1 MIRSIV
7 FGIVFLTLAQ
17 SVPADDVRTPKV
29 LVEGWKIELIDSE
42 PNLVTPVSCRFDSKG
57 NLYVVE
63 CHTHMPPENYAGPK
77 VDRVYVYPNVYNNRE
92 KDVAVNARVLF
103 YEGSVKTMGLAIDAQ
118 GWVYIA
124 SRSEIIRVKDTNND
138 LKADV
143 TEKLISHQT
152 KADYPHNG
160 LSGLALSSD
169 GYLYFGQGENFGE
182 KSTIVGTDGSKQQGS
197 GEGGSVYR
205 CRPDGSSV
213 ERIATGIWNPF
224 GLAFDREK
232 RLWCVDND
240 PDSRPPCRLLQIV
253 PTADYGFQ
261 FRFGRAGTN
270 PLLSWDGELPGTLPM
285 SAGTGEAPCEV
296 VEHLGHLLV
305 SSWGDNRIERFTLTP
320 NGASLKGKMDVLV
333 QGDADFRPVS
343 FAVAPDQSIFFTDWV
358 DRSYPVHGKGR
369 LWRLIP
375 RNGGMGPAMPSL
387 SDQEQLARKMLDGK
401 ADAVELQK
409 AVNSDDPFL
418 QTAATI
424 GKTLL
429 SSSLSAKPWNGTSA
443 IERSENLRM
452 LRWQSLTQNEMK
464 PEANRAAYLAEV
476 GKSLQDEDLRVRL
489 LAIRYAAE
497 SGEKALVPELEKL
510 ISNSALDANE
520 FHHLVS
526 AISFLKTG
534 SASGAKRDPARDQM
548 LSSFFFDSA
557 KPVELRKLALRQ
569 LPANSK
575 ELDPNKLIE
584 ILRDPQAKELRHD
597 LLMFLAQRGSA
608 SVVTALEEILR
619 SPEADSSFRA
629 DLLAILASL
638 PSFQSKWSETIAREL
653 QKVDSSHEYTK
664 ELLRV
669 TQMLDALVLGK
680 KSAPDQTRPKREAI
694 DQWAKRIESSAG
706 DAGRGWRVWARSQCV
721 KCHAMDGRG
730 AELGPDLSTLGKS
743 ADRKRI
749 LQSMLDPSREVA
761 PLFATWNI
769 LTTDGRVLTGAK
781 LNAGGVG
788 TNLQFLGADGKTFEV
803 PLKEIESQQVS
814 FKSIMPED
822 ITDTLSVDE
831 ISDLLEF
838 LSRTKR

>member
-7 FGIVFLTLAQ
+7 FGFLLLTLAQ

-57 NLYVVE
+57 NLFVVE

-77 VDRVYVYPNVYNNRE
+77 VDRVYVYPNVYNNRD
-92 KDVAVNARVLF
+92 KDVAVNARVLL
-103 YEGSVKTMGLAIDAQ
+103 YEGSVKTMGLAIDEKD
-118 GWVYIA
+118 WVYIA
-124 SRSEIIRVKDTNND
+124 SRSEVIRVKDTNYD
-138 LKADV
+138 FKADV
-143 TEKLISHQT
+143 IEKLISHQT

-182 KSTIVGTDGSKQQGS
+182 KFTIVGTDGSKQQGS

-205 CRPDGSSV
+205 CRPDGSRV

-270 PLLSWDGELPGTLPM
+270 PLLSWDGELPGTIPM

-296 VEHLGHLLV
+296 VEHLGHLVV

-320 NGASLKGKMDVLV
+320 NGASLKGQMDVIV

-369 LWRLIP
+369 LWRLTP
-375 RNGGMGPAMPSL
+375 RTYGMGPAIPDVSV
-387 SDQEQLARKMLDGK
+387 EEKLARKITDGK
-401 ADAVELQK
+401 ADAIELQK
-409 AVNSDDPFL
+409 AVNTDDPFL

-429 SSSLSAKPWNGTSA
+429 SSSLTAKPWNGTSA
-443 IERSENLRM
+443 IERSENLRIF
-452 LRWQSLTQNEMK
+452 RWRSLTQS
-464 PEANRAAYLAEV
+464 EADREINRASYVAEIE
-476 GKSLQDEDLRVRL
+476 KCLKDEDLRVRL

-497 SGEKALVPELEKL
+497 SGEKSLVPELEKL
-510 ISNSALDANE
+510 ISNRALDANE

-548 LSSFFFDSA
+548 LSSFFFDPT
-557 KPVELRKLALRQ
+557 KPIELRKLALRQ
-569 LPANSK
+569 LPSNSK
-575 ELDPNKLIE
+575 ELDPSKLVE
-584 ILRDPQAKELRHD
+584 MLRDPQAKELRHD
-597 LLMFLAQRGSA
+597 LLMYLAQHGA
-608 SVVTALEEILR
+608 ANVATALEETLR
-619 SPEADSSFRA
+619 SPESDSGFRA

-638 PSFQSKWSETIAREL
+638 PSFQTSWNEKIAREL
-653 QKVDSSHEYTK
+653 RSVDASKEYQMELQRVK
-664 ELLRV
+664 E
-669 TQMLDALVLGK
+669 MLNGMKLIKART
-680 KSAPDQTRPKREAI
+680 PDPSRPKREEI
-694 DQWAKRIESSAG
+694 GEWSARVVGKG
-706 DAGRGWRVWARSQCV
+706 DANQGWRVWARSQCV

-730 AELGPDLSTLGKS
+730 AELGPDLTTLGKS

-769 LTTDGRVLTGAK
+769 LTVDGRVLTGAK

-838 LSRTKR
+838 LSRIKR

>member
-1 MIRSIV
+1 MIRSVV
-7 FGIVFLTLAQ
+7 FGFLLVALAQ
-17 SVPADDVRTPKV
+17 SIPADDVRIPKV

-42 PNLVTPVSCRFDSKG
+42 PNLVTPVSCRFDSKQ
-57 NLYVVE
+57 NLHVVE

-77 VDRVYVYPNVYNNRE
+77 VDRVYVYPNVYNNRD

-103 YEGSVKTMGLAIDAQ
+103 YEGSVKTMGLAIDDKD
-118 GWVYIA
+118 WVYIA

-138 LKADV
+138 FKADV
-143 TEKLISHQT
+143 VEKLISHQT

-182 KSTIVGTDGSKQQGS
+182 KFTIVGSDGSKQQGS

-205 CRPDGSSV
+205 CRRDGSGV

-224 GLAFDREK
+224 GLAFDWAN

-240 PDSRPPCRLLQIV
+240 PDSRPPCRLLNIV

-270 PLLSWDGELPGTLPM
+270 PLLSWDGELPGTMPM

-305 SSWGDNRIERFTLTP
+305 SSWGDNRIERFTLAP
-320 NGASLKGKMDVLV
+320 DGATLKGKMDVVV

-343 FAVAPDQSIFFTDWV
+343 FAVARDQSIYFTDWV

-369 LWRLIP
+369 LWRLIVP
-375 RNGGMGPAMPSL
+375 YGGMGPAMPSL
-387 SDQEQLARKMLDGK
+387 SEQEKLARRMLDGK
-401 ADAVELQK
+401 ADAIELQK
-409 AVNSDDPFL
+409 AVNNDDPFL

-429 SSSLSAKPWNGTSA
+429 SSSLTAKPWNGATA
-443 IERSENLRM
+443 NERSENLRM
-452 LRWQSLTQNEMK
+452 ARWESLTQSEADR
-464 PEANRAAYLAEV
+464 EANRPAYLVEIE
-476 GKSLQDEDLRVRL
+476 KSLKDEDLRVRL

-497 SGEKALVPELEKL
+497 SGEKSLVPDLEKL

-526 AISFLKTG
+526 AISFLKSG

-548 LSSFFFDSA
+548 LSSFFFDPT
-557 KPVELRKLALRQ
+557 KPIELRKLALRQ
-569 LPANSK
+569 LPSNSK

-584 ILRDPQAKELRHD
+584 MLRDPKLKELRHD
-597 LLMFLAQRGSA
+597 LLMFLAQHSA
-608 SVVTALEEILR
+608 PNIATSLEEILR

-629 DLLAILASL
+629 DLVAILASL
-638 PSFQSKWSETIAREL
+638 PSFQINWNEKTAREL
-653 QKVDSSHEYTK
+653 GSVDASKEYQL
-664 ELLRV
+664 ELQRV
-669 TQMLDALVLGK
+669 TEMLNSMKRIKARTLDP
-680 KSAPDQTRPKREAI
+680 SRPKREEI
-694 DQWAKRIESSAG
+694 DQWSARVGGKG
-706 DAGRGWRVWARSQCV
+706 DVHRGWRVWVRSQCL

-749 LQSMLDPSREVA
+749 LQSMLEPSREVA

-769 LTTDGRVLTGAK
+769 LTVDGRVLTGAK

-788 TNLQFLGADGKTFEV
+788 TNLRFLGADGKTFEV
-803 PLKEIESQQVS
+803 PLNEIESQQVS

-831 ISDLLEF
+831 IGDLLEF
-838 LSRTKR
+838 LSRSKR

>member
-42 PNLVTPVSCRFDSKG
+42 PNLVTPVSCRFDSKS

-77 VDRVYVYPNVYNNRE
+77 VDRVYVYPNVYNNRD

-103 YEGSVKTMGLAIDAQ
+103 YEGSVKTMGLAIDTE

-124 SRSEIIRVKDTNND
+124 SRSEIIRVKDTNYD

-182 KSTIVGTDGSKQQGS
+182 KFTIVGTDGSKQQGS

-296 VEHLGHLLV
+296 VEHLGNLLV
-305 SSWGDNRIERFTLTP
+305 SSWGDNRIERFTLSP
-320 NGASLKGKMDVLV
+320 DGATLKGKMDVIV

-343 FAVAPDQSIFFTDWV
+343 FAVAIDKSTIFFTDWV

-369 LWRLIP
+369 LWRLTP
-375 RNGGMGPAMPSL
+375 RYNGMGPAIPDISN
-387 SDQEQLARKMLDGK
+387 EEKLARKMLDGK
-401 ADAVELQK
+401 ADAFALQK
-409 AVNSDDPFL
+409 AVNTDDPFL

-424 GKTLL
+424 GKSLL
-429 SSSLSAKPWNGTSA
+429 SSSLTAKPWNGASG

-452 LRWQSLTQNEMK
+452 LRWQSLTQDEGNR
-464 PEANRAAYLAEV
+464 EASRASYLAEV

-510 ISNSALDANE
+510 ISNRDLDANE

-534 SASGAKRDPARDQM
+534 SASGAIRDPARDQM
-548 LSSFFFDSA
+548 LSSFFFDQG
-557 KPVELRKLALRQ
+557 KPIELRKLALRL
-569 LPANSK
+569 LPSNSK
-575 ELDPNKLIE
+575 ELDPNKLVE
-584 ILRDPQAKELRHD
+584 MLSDPKAKELRHD
-597 LLMFLAQRGSA
+597 LLMFLAQCGA
-608 SVVTALEEILR
+608 VNIATALEEILR

-638 PSFQSKWSETIAREL
+638 PAFQTSWNEKIAQELRNVDASKEYQMEL
-653 QKVDSSHEYTK
+653 Q
-664 ELLRV
+664 RV
-669 TQMLDALVLGK
+669 AEMLNGMKLIKARN
-680 KSAPDQTRPKREAI
+680 PDPSRPKREEI
-694 DQWAKRIESSAG
+694 DQWSARVVGKG
-706 DAGRGWRVWARSQCV
+706 DANRGWRVWARSQCV

-730 AELGPDLSTLGKS
+730 AELGPDLTTLGKS

-769 LTTDGRVLTGAK
+769 LTVDGRVLTGAK

-788 TNLQFLGADGKTFEV
+788 TNLRFLGADGKTFEV

-838 LSRTKR
+838 LSRSKR